1 MGWAGAEALTFMH
14 GNVDA
19 TVAVFEKN
27 VGIFEDIKTT
37 KGYSDR
43 DHSKVYQMELMYMMS
58 GTPLACFLM
67 GKNELG
73 MKMMEAGK
81 RNTTDSYDEY
91 WEDMGDNVRATPS
104 LCGA

>member
-1 MGWAGAEALTFMH
+1 MTENDLLATHAQYSSARSADAKAMGYGFDFWMMGWAGAEALTFMH
-14 GNVDA
+14 GNVDT

-67 GKNELG
+67 GK
-73 MKMMEAGK
+73 M
-81 RNTTDSYDEY
+81 S
-91 WEDMGDNVRATPS
+91 WE
-104 LCGA
+104 